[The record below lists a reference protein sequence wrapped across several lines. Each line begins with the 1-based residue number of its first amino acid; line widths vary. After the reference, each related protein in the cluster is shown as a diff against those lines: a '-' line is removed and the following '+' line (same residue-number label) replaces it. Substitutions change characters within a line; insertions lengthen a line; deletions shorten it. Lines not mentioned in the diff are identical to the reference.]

1 MLEHVGLG
9 SERHARPREQALDE
23 MRAYISKKSR
33 TESARSTPEFIA
45 TLITGAALA
54 LILFFLFAVEPQ
66 PQNIIYLLIGFIL
79 VRFLFDFVQR
89 SMDNFQVIMQNF
101 ESIRLVNEIIFG
113 GRKRVHSLDDVINHD
128 RSNEPRVSEA

>member
-33 TESARSTPEFIA
+33 IESARSTPEFIA
-45 TLITGAALA
+45 TLITGATLA

-128 RSNEPRVSEA
+128 RSNAPRSSKF